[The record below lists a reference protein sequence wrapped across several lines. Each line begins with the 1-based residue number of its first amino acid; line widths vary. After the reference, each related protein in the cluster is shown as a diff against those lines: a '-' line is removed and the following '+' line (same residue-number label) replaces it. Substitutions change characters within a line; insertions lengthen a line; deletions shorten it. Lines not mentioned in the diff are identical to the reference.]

1 MVYIHGGGYVLGTAI
16 TSPSDI
22 LALQGVVV
30 VIIQYRLGPFGFLT
44 TGDSAA
50 PGNYG
55 MLDQVEALKWVK
67 ENIQN
72 FGGNPSKVTIFGQS
86 AVGFSV
92 GLHLL
97 SPLSGDLFHQAIL
110 ESGVDL
116 SPIAIQPTS
125 FVFRFTKE
133 LAQKLNCGSSDH
145 SAMVSCMRSK
155 TASAMQRAAESI
167 KFGFVDW
174 APVVDKN
181 VLHDTPQV
189 LRKKRRI

>member
-1 MVYIHGGGYVLGTAI
+1 M
-16 TSPSDI
+16 
-22 LALQGVVV
+22 
-30 VIIQYRLGPFGFLT
+30 
-44 TGDSAA
+44 
-50 PGNYG
+50 
-55 MLDQVEALKWVK
+55 
-67 ENIQN
+67 
-72 FGGNPSKVTIFGQS
+72 
-86 AVGFSV
+86 

-97 SPLSGDLFHQAIL
+97 SPLSRDLFHQAIP

-116 SPIAIQPTS
+116 SPFAIQPTS
-125 FVFRFTKE
+125 FGLRFTKE

-145 SAMVSCMRSK
+145 SAKVSCMRSK

-167 KFGFVDW
+167 KFGLVDW